1 LVTTVCHFSAGRA
14 GANARKAQDK
24 QKAISI
30 LAKLGAARD
39 DDESGSDA
47 AVGSAS
53 DQSEDESGSEDDGS
67 GMVLFFF
74 FLSVLALGFS

>member
-1 LVTTVCHFSAGRA
+1 VLGDNWYFSAGRA

-47 AVGSAS
+47 AIGSAS

-67 GMVLFFF
+67 GVVLILG
-74 FLSVLALGFS
+74 LSVLALCFS